1 MLDPQ
6 FNIDFLHQ
14 TLRDPRRLDLLP
26 FTMLGAAGQ
35 SYNITQGASD
45 QVLAAEQI
53 QFTPRAGQ
61 YNRVLFG
68 RFAFSYIRQD
78 DTANIKSMATRNA
91 KMVELCKRQPNLP
104 LPHQTSM

>member
-1 MLDPQ
+1 
-6 FNIDFLHQ
+6 
-14 TLRDPRRLDLLP
+14 
-26 FTMLGAAGQ
+26 MLGAAGQ
-35 SYNITQGASD
+35 SYITQGASD

-53 QFTPRAGQ
+53 EFTPRAGQ
-61 YNRVLFG
+61 YNPVLFG